1 MIEALETK
9 HFVNAAGEYLG
20 GFGGIRRTT
29 ETPNPREIVV
39 TDPETGEETRHVEQD
54 PPTITVTEEW
64 PDLPA
69 GAVEVT
75 LPPVS
80 QLERWNGSA
89 WVVSVEKL
97 QKDITDAIQERL
109 DAFARTRGYDHILS
123 AATYATSAVPQFQ
136 AEGQY
141 CINARDAT
149 WAKAG
154 QMLAEIQGGT
164 RPIPGSYADFEP
176 ELPVLAWPT

>member
-1 MIEALETK
+1 MYLDPNTM
-9 HFVNAAGEYLG
+9 EY
-20 GFGGIRRTT
+20 
-29 ETPNPREIVV
+29 P
-39 TDPETGEETRHVEQD
+39 
-54 PPTITVTEEW
+54 VTERELRSRFPRVSFPRPFVPPEPYVW
-64 PDLPA
+64 VFPVPQPTHDATTHRVVEDAPA
-69 GAVEVT
+69 QQVGGHWAQQWVLESLAPEVAA
-75 LPPVS
+75 
-80 QLERWNGSA
+80 QAQQRA
-89 WVVSVEKL
+89 AEKL

-123 AATYATSAVPQFQ
+123 AATYATSAVPKFQ

-164 RPIPGSYADFEP
+164 RPIPGSYADLEP

>member
-1 MIEALETK
+1 
-9 HFVNAAGEYLG
+9 VYLN
-20 GFGGIRRTT
+20 T
-29 ETPNPREIVV
+29 ETLEYPVTEREIRSRYALTSFPVPFV
-39 TDPETGEETRHVEQD
+39 APEPYVWVFPTPKPEFNPLVHLAKVGTPALQANGNWEQQWVLESLA
-54 PPTITVTEEW
+54 P
-64 PDLPA
+64 
-69 GAVEVT
+69 EVAA
-75 LPPVS
+75 
-80 QLERWNGSA
+80 QAQQRSA
-89 WVVSVEKL
+89 EKL

-123 AATYATSAVPQFQ
+123 AATYATSAVPQFR